1 MDEKLS
7 INNVK
12 GTVHQIINFRINLI
26 FWIVMEGDIAHLVRR
41 GLKTT
46 YTGKNGKK
54 KDTA

>member
-26 FWIVMEGDIAHLVRR
+26 FWVVMAIFYNQNVCSAGASENG
-41 GLKTT
+41 GLQ
-46 YTGKNGKK
+46 
-54 KDTA
+54 